1 MKKFWIVILL
11 ITLLFGVGF
20 IIFRFLTPD
29 TPNPSV
35 PYTAEKTQ
43 ADASS
48 SLNQSTSNID
58 IASHNITQK
67 QTTKETKLASFST
80 PLSSAQN
87 GRRNNIELTASIL
100 NGTIIEPGKTFS
112 FNEIVGKPS
121 SERGYEKADVFIDG
135 EKTKAIGGRKLSG
148 KHYDI

>member
-1 MKKFWIVILL
+1 MLYLL
-11 ITLLFGVGF
+11 GVGF
-20 IIFRFLTPD
+20 IIFRFLTPE

-43 ADASS
+43 AD
-48 SLNQSTSNID
+48 LNTTHQNMPNQTSFNTD
-58 IASHNITQK
+58 IASQNITPK
-67 QTTKETKLASFST
+67 QTTKETKVASFST
-80 PLSSAQN
+80 PLSATRN

-100 NGTIIEPGKTFS
+100 NGTIIEPGETFS
-112 FNEIVGKPS
+112 FNEIVGKPT

-148 KHYDI
+148 QYYNI